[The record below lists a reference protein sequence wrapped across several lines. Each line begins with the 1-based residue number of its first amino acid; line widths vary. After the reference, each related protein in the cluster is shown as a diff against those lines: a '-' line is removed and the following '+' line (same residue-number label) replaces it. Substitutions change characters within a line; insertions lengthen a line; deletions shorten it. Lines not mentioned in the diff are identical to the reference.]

1 MKKIILFGLMF
12 FFPALTQAAYW
23 GLQQQSV
30 VVDTT
35 NITNDWYIRGDYNF
49 VYDTFTVRA
58 ASITA
63 NVIVFATGTVQSV
76 EVKTSTITF
85 SSCTISYSA
94 GNGQT
99 ELKSLGAGFNFNN
112 NINIEKTAPTLILS
126 GDKSSWNLIEWVDG
140 SNGLSIME
148 CAKHNIDEF
157 VFGLSP
163 YVGNAFVL
171 TQYSN
176 YSFDHDHDIRPHPT
190 LFVQSATNPDTDNR
204 QWGSLTHDTT
214 YFTLNAGLKGIQLAT
229 NTVCMG
235 FLQLPLRTTDQLWA
249 ITPTAYGQMYFC
261 ISSSQIWISTGTTV
275 NSFIHK

>member
-12 FFPALTQAAYW
+12 FFPALTQAGYW
-23 GLQQQSV
+23 GLQHQSV

-35 NITNDWYIRGDYNF
+35 NITNDWFIRGDYNF

-85 SSCTISYSA
+85 SSCTISYS
-94 GNGQT
+94 QT
-99 ELKSLGAGFNFNN
+99 NNRVELKSSDGLFDFNKDIQ
-112 NINIEKTAPTLILS
+112 INENAPTLVLR
-126 GDKSSWNLIEWVDG
+126 GATGSWNLMQWIDG
-140 SNGLSIME
+140 TNSSVFV
-148 CAKHNIDEF
+148 ADKHDTDELI
-157 VFGLSP
+157 FGLTP
-163 YVGNAFVL
+163 YCGNQFVL
-171 TQYSN
+171 SQYSN
-176 YSFDHDHDIRPHPT
+176 YSFDHDHLLQPRPT
-190 LFVQSATNPDTDNR
+190 LFIHSEISPDTDNR
-204 QWGSLTHDTT
+204 QWGSLSHDTT
-214 YFTLNAGLKGIQLAT
+214 YFKLNAGLTGIQLAT

-249 ITPTAYGQMYFC
+249 MTPTAYGQMYFC